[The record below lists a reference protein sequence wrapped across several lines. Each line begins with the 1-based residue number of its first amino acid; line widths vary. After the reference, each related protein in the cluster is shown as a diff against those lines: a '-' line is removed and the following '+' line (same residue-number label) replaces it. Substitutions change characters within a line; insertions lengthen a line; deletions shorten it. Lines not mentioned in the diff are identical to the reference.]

1 MSLVFLLTTLLIANS
16 GDSTCNITLVNS
28 SSVDLSLSSDSRIVI
43 LGPGEKTSVSATSLS
58 SIDFGA
64 INHQFAISPALTV
77 LCQTDQE
84 LEIEARSNGQLW
96 IRNVDEQ
103 PDGMPLNPVSQQ
115 DLTSSPPNNSFKRT
129 AAPKFSNLDLSAA
142 AAA

>member
-1 MSLVFLLTTLLIANS
+1 MSLVVLLTALLLANN
-16 GDSTCNITLVNS
+16 GEPTCSVTLVNS
-28 SSVDLSLSSDSRIVI
+28 SSVDISLSSDSRIVM
-43 LGPGEKTSVSATSLS
+43 LGPGEKASISATSLS

-64 INHQFAISPALTV
+64 INHQFAITPALPI
-77 LCQTDQE
+77 LCPSGRE

-103 PDGMPLNPVSQQ
+103 PDGMPLNPVSQR

-129 AAPKFSNLDLSAA
+129 AAPKLV
-142 AAA
+142 